1 MQVVD
6 TTGAGDCFTGAVAV
20 GILEGMSYQDAM
32 RFAGLTPKPL
42 AASAESALHRLRC
55 HVQTASVDF
64 SACRQDLVYLC
75 MSNDLKRLLTSLGA
89 CSCGQ
94 LVVCGQAW
102 CNAQPA

>member
-42 AASAESALHRLRC
+42 AASSGSALHRLRC
-55 HVQTASVDF
+55 LARTTCVDF
-64 SACRQDLVYLC
+64 SACQQE
-75 MSNDLKRLLTSLGA
+75 LLHLLS
-89 CSCGQ
+89 
-94 LVVCGQAW
+94 VCPMVLRD
-102 CNAQPA
+102 C